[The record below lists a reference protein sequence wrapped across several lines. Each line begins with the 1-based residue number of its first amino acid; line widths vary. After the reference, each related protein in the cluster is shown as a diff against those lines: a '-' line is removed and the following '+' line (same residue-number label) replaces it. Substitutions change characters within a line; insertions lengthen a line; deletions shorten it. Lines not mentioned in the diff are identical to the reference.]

1 MSTLG
6 VRFTLGYAT
15 MVISVYVAH
24 ILFGVPLRVTVAGLA
39 VLTIAGFILALR
51 RQKDWSDW
59 PKWLSH
65 PAFLLIILGG
75 AAIVVNGD
83 IGYLPF
89 GHDEFTHWLATP
101 RLIHMS
107 GNWAA
112 VVSSLS
118 LPFYTPG
125 WQLTLLLPWQMSGKE
140 DLGLSAAAPFVLHV
154 TVISLMYDFVIFQL
168 RRRIDMSH
176 IMAILTAWAFVLL
189 FLAAEGMGRL
199 WAYTLLIE
207 QPQIYSYT
215 TVLFLIY
222 ITETTGQDRKP
233 LYAVA
238 GTVLASAYLY
248 KVAALIFIP
257 AVIGLSCIL
266 YFGHTKNRSD
276 RIKDSLLTT
285 ALLAGPILI
294 AALTWS
300 MAVDANNCSPFSLSP
315 AQMDQALSLDWEGL
329 ASRLSLA
336 IGSYVIG
343 YKLVL
348 TLAASL
354 GVVAAVF
361 RGNYR
366 ATMVLVLLSATY
378 FLLLYLYHLACF
390 GAYYFEN
397 LASIPRF
404 TRVPLQMFH
413 ALGLVML
420 VDVVLDYVAGTK
432 GIIRDKINRLWCHR
446 WMAAG
451 LVILIVIL
459 GAWQGRQV
467 NRSVVDMTTRAYQNI
482 DMRIVEMRTAAKR
495 IESLRGT
502 TLSKKP
508 VLMII
513 SQGRDNAVIS
523 YAHFFAISY
532 SEGRVDPHF
541 TVSGVVSWSPEP
553 SNVWQSKASIEDVT
567 RQLSKADIIWPIN
580 LDPWIMKAIGRLVT
594 DINCLNALPNKA
606 LVRDTGDRNV
616 IRFRCIQK

>member
-1 MSTLG
+1 MSAFG

-24 ILFGVPLRVTVAGLA
+24 ILFRVPLGVTVAGLA
-39 VLTIAGFILALR
+39 VLTMAGFILALR
-51 RQKDWSDW
+51 RRLDWSDW

-65 PAFLLIILGG
+65 PALLLIILGG

-83 IGYLPF
+83 IGYLPY

-112 VVSSLS
+112 VMSSLN

-125 WQLTLLLPWQMSGKE
+125 WQLTLLLPWQLSGKE

-154 TVISLMYDFVIFQL
+154 TVIALMYDFVVFQL
-168 RRRIDMSH
+168 RRRIDMPH
-176 IMAILTAWAFVLL
+176 IMSILAAWAFVLL
-189 FLAAEGMGRL
+189 FLTAEGMGRL
-199 WAYTLLIE
+199 WTYTLLIE

-222 ITETTGQDRKP
+222 VAEMTGQDRKP

-276 RIKDSLLTT
+276 RIKDSLLTA

-294 AALTWS
+294 AAMTWS

-329 ASRLSLA
+329 ASRFSSA

-348 TLAASL
+348 TLAACL
-354 GVVAAVF
+354 GVAAAVF

-366 ATMVLVLLSATY
+366 TTMVLVLLSAIY
-378 FLLLYLYHLACF
+378 FLLLYLYHLTCF
-390 GAYYFEN
+390 GPYYFEILN
-397 LASIPRF
+397 SIPRF

-420 VDVVLDYVAGTK
+420 VDVALDYAASPK
-432 GIIRDKINRLWCHR
+432 GIIWDKINRLWRSR

-459 GAWQGRQV
+459 GVWQGRQA

-482 DMRIVEMRTAAKR
+482 DMRIVEMRTAARR

-513 SQGRDNAVIS
+513 SQGRDNAVSS
-523 YAHFFAISY
+523 YAQFFSIGY
-532 SEGRVDPHF
+532 SEGQVDPHF
-541 TVSGVVSWSPEP
+541 TVSGAVSWSPEP

-580 LDPWIMKAIGRLVT
+580 LDPWIMKPLGRLVT
-594 DINCLNALPNKA
+594 DTTCLNALPNKA
-606 LVRDTGDRNV
+606 LVRDADDGNV

>member
-15 MVISVYVAH
+15 MVISVYVAQ
-24 ILFGVPLRVTVAGLA
+24 ILFGVPLGVTVVGLA
-39 VLTIAGFILALR
+39 VLTMAGFILALR
-51 RQKDWSDW
+51 RQQDWSDW

-65 PAFLLIILGG
+65 PALLLIILGG
-75 AAIVVNGD
+75 AAIVVNGG

-125 WQLTLLLPWQMSGKE
+125 WQLILLLPWQLSGKE

-154 TVISLMYDFVIFQL
+154 TVIALMYDFVIFQL

-176 IMAILTAWAFVLL
+176 IMAILAAWAFVLL

-199 WAYTLLIE
+199 WTYTLLIE

-222 ITETTGQDRKP
+222 MAETTGQDRKP

-248 KVAALIFIP
+248 KVAALIFVP

-276 RIKDSLLTT
+276 RIKDSLLTA

-294 AALTWS
+294 AAMTWS

-315 AQMDQALSLDWEGL
+315 AQMDQALSLDWQGL
-329 ASRLSLA
+329 ASRFSSA

-354 GVVAAVF
+354 GVAAAVF

-366 ATMVLVLLSATY
+366 ATLVLVLLSATY
-378 FLLLYLYHLACF
+378 FLLLYLYHLTCF
-390 GAYYFEN
+390 GAYYFETLN
-397 LASIPRF
+397 SIPRF

-420 VDVVLDYVAGTK
+420 VDVALDYAAGPK
-432 GIIRDKINRLWCHR
+432 GIIRDKINRLWRSR
-446 WMAAG
+446 WVAAG
-451 LVILIVIL
+451 FVILIVIL

-482 DMRIVEMRTAAKR
+482 DLRIVEMRTAARR

-513 SQGRDNAVIS
+513 SQGHDNAVTS
-523 YAHFFAISY
+523 YANFFAMGY

-541 TVSGVVSWSPEP
+541 TVSGAVSWSPEP
-553 SNVWQSKASIEDVT
+553 SNVWQSKASIEEVT

-580 LDPWIMKAIGRLVT
+580 LDPWIMKALGRLVT
-594 DINCLNALPNKA
+594 DIACLNALPNKA
-606 LVRDTGDRNV
+606 LVRDADDGNV